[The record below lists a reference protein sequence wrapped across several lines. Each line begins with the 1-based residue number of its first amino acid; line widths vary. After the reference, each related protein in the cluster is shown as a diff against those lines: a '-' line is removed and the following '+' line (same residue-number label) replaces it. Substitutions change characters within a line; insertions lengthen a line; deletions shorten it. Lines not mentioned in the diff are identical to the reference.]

1 MSIAASLSA
10 SLSTPTAHSTFEF
23 HQNCVARKWRTRASS
38 AAPGV
43 DLTTLESAIA
53 KKDSDAVKEAL
64 DQLTEVGWAKKWSS
78 QPYVSRR
85 MTTLLELTTLGIKN
99 AENLAIPSVRNDA
112 AFLFTVVGTTGF
124 VGVLAGQ
131 LPGDWGFF
139 VPYLVGSISLVVLA
153 VGSISPGLL
162 QAAIG
167 GFASFFPDYQERI
180 SRHEAA
186 HFLDVNA
193 SVHVYACAVLD
204 ADGMGSSLSD
214 LLTFSIACAPYAF
227 FDETG
232 PVISVAYLLGLP
244 ILGYSLD
251 IGKEHVNLIDEKL
264 EKLIYSGQLDAKEL
278 DRLAVVAMA
287 GLAAE
292 GLQYD
297 KVVGQS
303 ADLFTLQRLINR
315 SKPQIS
321 KEQQQNL
328 TRWAVSIAFEPGLRI
343 LSFSNNYVVLFAA
356 SLIKNNKV
364 IHETLMSAMARKA
377 TVLECI
383 DAIEKAA

>member
-1 MSIAASLSA
+1 MAIPLTSFFPPPNPSFPPPEPQLS
-10 SLSTPTAHSTFEF
+10 SSRSY
-23 HQNCVARKWRTRASS
+23 RKWRIGASA

-43 DLTTLESAIA
+43 DLTTLEAAIA
-53 KKDSDAVKEAL
+53 KKDSDAVTDAL
-64 DQLTEVGWAKKWSS
+64 DQLREVGWAKKWSS

-85 MTTLLELTTLGIKN
+85 MTTLRELTTLGIKN

-124 VGVLAGQ
+124 LGVIAGQ

-139 VPYLVGSISLVVLA
+139 VPYLLGSISLIVLA

-167 GFASFFPDYQERI
+167 GFSIFFPDYQERI
-180 SRHEAA
+180 ARHEAA
-186 HFLDVNA
+186 HFL
-193 SVHVYACAVLD
+193 
-204 ADGMGSSLSD
+204 
-214 LLTFSIACAPYAF
+214 
-227 FDETG
+227 
-232 PVISVAYLLGLP
+232 VAYLIGLP

-251 IGKEHVNLIDEKL
+251 IGKEHVNLIDKKL
-264 EKLIYSGQLDAKEL
+264 EKLIYSGKLDAKEL
-278 DRLAVVAMA
+278 DRLAVVSMA

-292 GLQYD
+292 GLKYD

-303 ADLFTLQRLINR
+303 ADLFTLQRFINR

-328 TRWAVSIAFEPGLRI
+328 TRWAV
-343 LSFSNNYVVLFAA
+343 LFAG
-356 SLIKNNKV
+356 SLLKNNAAK
-364 IHETLMSAMARKA
+364 HEALMSAMSNNA
-377 TVLECI
+377 TVVECI
-383 DAIEKAA
+383 KAIETDS

>member
-10 SLSTPTAHSTFEF
+10 SLSTPTAHPTFEF

-85 MTTLLELTTLGIKN
+85 MTSLRELTTLGIKN

-186 HFLDVNA
+186 HFL
-193 SVHVYACAVLD
+193 
-204 ADGMGSSLSD
+204 
-214 LLTFSIACAPYAF
+214 AF

-328 TRWAVSIAFEPGLRI
+328 TRWAV
-343 LSFSNNYVVLFAA
+343 LFAA
-356 SLIKNNKV
+356 SVLKNNKV